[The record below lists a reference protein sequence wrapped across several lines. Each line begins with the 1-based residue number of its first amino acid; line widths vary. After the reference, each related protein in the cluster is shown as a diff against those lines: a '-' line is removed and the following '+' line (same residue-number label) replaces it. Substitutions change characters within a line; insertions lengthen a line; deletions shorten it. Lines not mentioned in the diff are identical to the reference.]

1 MHAGP
6 FMNFYNSL
14 NNKKKEKV
22 KKILNNYSDKILVL
36 GNFWLEKLEEI
47 VPKQKMAILY
57 NGVPIPQKNNY
68 NIDAKDIVYFGV
80 INERKGF
87 YDILKAIKKILAL
100 LLVATM
106 VIPFVGC
113 QQKEEGPVEI
123 ELFNRKTQAV
133 PVLEKII
140 AKFEEENPDIKIKLN
155 TPTGSAQQGTDPFA
169 IRVAS
174 GDVPDIFTEWP
185 CLPEHVERSRA
196 GILMDLSDLNAINN
210 VEASV
215 LQQISVDGKYYSLP
229 LSLNTTAVAYNRKL
243 FQENGWEVPKTY
255 DELIALCEKIQAAG
269 MTPFV
274 FGDREAWT
282 LGHPVQGLY
291 YTSIPNVTQFWR
303 DVASG
308 ATNAQDS
315 AELLSQTMDYSVVFD
330 SAGGSAIQSYDSV
343 AAGTLISAP
352 ADPSRRGHTF
362 LGWFKDEEC
371 TQEWDFAVD
380 TVTED
385 TVLYAGW
392 AYDPSSCI
400 TVTFRARGVEDQ
412 VINLYKGDSLPQ
424 DCWPEL
430 PEREGFVAI
439 GWEEMELENLQS
451 DVVVNGLY
459 YGLIDARCEG
469 TSVDVTCEYAGKF
482 NIAVA
487 LYDKDEKMLGISFAS
502 KEATSGQPVVE
513 RFTFAGD
520 IVDSAARAKVFL
532 LSDSQT
538 PFCTSLDLVTQ
549 VSGD

>member
-1 MHAGP
+1 M
-6 FMNFYNSL
+6 
-14 NNKKKEKV
+14 
-22 KKILNNYSDKILVL
+22 
-36 GNFWLEKLEEI
+36 
-47 VPKQKMAILY
+47 
-57 NGVPIPQKNNY
+57 
-68 NIDAKDIVYFGV
+68 
-80 INERKGF
+80 
-87 YDILKAIKKILAL
+87 KAIKKILAL

-315 AELLSQTMDYSVVFD
+315 AELRRAAEKVLELHKYGQEDYLGAAYNALIVDFATEEAVMMWAGNWVVSGILQANPDLDFSFFPFPADTEEETALIIGVDFALSAFVGTKYPEEVKRVLEYFAQVDIAQLYAD
-330 SAGGSAIQSYDSV
+330 EDGAPSAIKGVQMKV
-343 AAGTLISAP
+343 PQL
-352 ADPSRRGHTF
+352 
-362 LGWFKDEEC
+362 
-371 TQEWDFAVD
+371 QE
-380 TVTED
+380 
-385 TVLYAGW
+385 L
-392 AYDPSSCI
+392 
-400 TVTFRARGVEDQ
+400 
-412 VINLYKGDSLPQ
+412 
-424 DCWPEL
+424 
-430 PEREGFVAI
+430 
-439 GWEEMELENLQS
+439 NLQ
-451 DVVVNGLY
+451 
-459 YGLIDARCEG
+459 DAMANNKTGEWSATAWG
-469 TSVDVTCEYAGKF
+469 PGMEAEMASVIQ
-482 NIAVA
+482 N
-487 LYDKDEKMLGISFAS
+487 
-502 KEATSGQPVVE
+502 
-513 RFTFAGD
+513 
-520 IVDSAARAKVFL
+520 
-532 LSDSQT
+532 
-538 PFCTSLDLVTQ
+538 LVTHNDIDQ
-549 VSGD
+549 FLAEVDDLLKTAGAPPARN